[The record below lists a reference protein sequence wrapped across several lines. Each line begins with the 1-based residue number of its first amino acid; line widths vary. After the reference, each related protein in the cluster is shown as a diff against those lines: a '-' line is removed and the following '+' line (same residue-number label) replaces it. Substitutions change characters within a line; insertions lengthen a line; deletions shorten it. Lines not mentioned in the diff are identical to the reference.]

1 MNLRSYFPLNAN
13 VRRQELSSL
22 ILCVVVYLIISAVA
36 GLAASLLGWLPIVG
50 WVVDIVAW
58 LIGVYCLVGMI
69 LAIVDYFKH

>member
-1 MNLRSYFPLNAN
+1 MNFRSYFPLNAN

-36 GLAASLLGWLPIVG
+36 GLAASLLGWLPIIG

-58 LIGVYCLVGMI
+58 LIGVYCLVGI
-69 LAIVDYFKH
+69 VLAILEFVKH

>member
-1 MNLRSYFPLNAN
+1 MNFRSYFPLNAN

-36 GLAASLLGWLPIVG
+36 GLAASLLGWLPIIG

-58 LIGVYCLVGMI
+58 LIGVYCLVGI
-69 LAIVDYFKH
+69 VLAILDFVKH

>member
-58 LIGVYCLVGMI
+58 LIGVYCLVGI
-69 LAIVDYFKH
+69 VLAILDFVKH

>member
-1 MNLRSYFPLNAN
+1 MNFRSYFPLNAN

-36 GLAASLLGWLPIVG
+36 GLAASLLGWLPIIG

-58 LIGVYCLVGMI
+58 LIGVYCLVGI
-69 LAIVDYFKH
+69 VLAIIDFVKH